1 MRNKFVKPDG
11 NYVLEAIN
19 RLDVLFKEIDKKNTI
34 IVILPS
40 VSLTT
45 GISKNS
51 NEGYFVEK
59 LDNYLRVN
67 GFNYI
72 KIYKEKILSKSDYR
86 TPEGYN
92 DASGNEN
99 ITNSISKSMK

>member
-1 MRNKFVKPDG
+1 
-11 NYVLEAIN
+11 
-19 RLDVLFKEIDKKNTI
+19 
-34 IVILPS
+34 VILPS
-40 VSLTT
+40 VSLTS

-72 KIYKEKILSKSDYR
+72 KIYKEEILSKSDY
-86 TPEGYN
+86 
-92 DASGNEN
+92 
-99 ITNSISKSMK
+99 

>member
-1 MRNKFVKPDG
+1 MSNTRLNKLHQEHKFAASKWFELQKIIRQLKLM
-11 NYVLEAIN
+11 YY
-19 RLDVLFKEIDKKNTI
+19 LFQRPT
-34 IVILPS
+34 S
-40 VSLTT
+40 

-72 KIYKEKILSKSDYR
+72 KIHKEKILSISDCW
-86 TPEGYN
+86 THEGHN
-92 DASGNEN
+92 NASGNEK
-99 ITNSISKSMK
+99 ITESGSNSWK